1 MVIFV
6 SCEDEILI
14 IEPEVTKS
22 SIYFP
27 FDSREDGG
35 FVSIYRNNTDETVYI
50 TLAYTQKSFDD
61 SQNYDFCK
69 DIQNFRRGII
79 TSEWIMINAKHP
91 VIAEVSVPN
100 QNDHPNLISYSLPM
114 GTYLGFISEADQ
126 CYKEQ
131 YDVFNITTNEAFAL
145 E

>member
-1 MVIFV
+1 MVIIV
-6 SCEDEILI
+6 SCGDETII
-14 IEPEVTKS
+14 IEPEVTKN
-22 SIYFP
+22 SINFP
-27 FDSREDGG
+27 FDSREDGR
-35 FVSIYRNNTDETVYI
+35 FVSIYKNNTDETVYI
-50 TLAYTQKSFDD
+50 SLAYAQNSFDD
-61 SQNYDFCK
+61 SQNYDFCN

>member
-1 MVIFV
+1 M
-6 SCEDEILI
+6 
-14 IEPEVTKS
+14 
-22 SIYFP
+22 
-27 FDSREDGG
+27 
-35 FVSIYRNNTDETVYI
+35 YI

-61 SQNYDFCK
+61 SQNYDFCN

-114 GTYLGFISEADQ
+114 GTYLGFISEAEQ

>member
-1 MVIFV
+1 M
-6 SCEDEILI
+6 
-14 IEPEVTKS
+14 
-22 SIYFP
+22 
-27 FDSREDGG
+27 
-35 FVSIYRNNTDETVYI
+35 YI

-61 SQNYDFCK
+61 SQNYDFCN

-79 TSEWIMINAKHP
+79 TSEWIMINVKHP
-91 VIAEVSVPN
+91 IKPEISVSN

-114 GTYLGFISEADQ
+114 GTYLVFISEAEQ
-126 CYKEQ
+126 CYEEQ